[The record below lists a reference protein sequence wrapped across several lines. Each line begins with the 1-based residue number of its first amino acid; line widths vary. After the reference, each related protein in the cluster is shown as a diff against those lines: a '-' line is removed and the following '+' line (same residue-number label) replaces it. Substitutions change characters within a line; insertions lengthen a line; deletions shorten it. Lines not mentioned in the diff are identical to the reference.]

1 MKIKTEIKNGSW
13 TQFKKNVVMRPLAL
27 ALCLAAASSAAQT
40 FAVLHN
46 FGDVAGQFPGVNV
59 VTDGTSLYGMTRT
72 KVFKMNL
79 DGTGCTVLCNWG
91 DNQPAPSEGGLV
103 LSGST
108 LYAATRGDL
117 SSWHGSVFKIN
128 TDGSG
133 FTVLKQFTGD
143 SDGGEPCA
151 APILSGSTVFGTTY
165 FGGNSNC
172 GVVFKV
178 NTDGTGFTVLKQFT
192 GGSDGGKP
200 YGTSLMLSDT
210 TLYGTTTSGGNSN
223 CGVVFKV
230 NTDGTDFTVL
240 HHFTGGGGG
249 SGPMGNL
256 TLCGT
261 TFYGT
266 TLSGGIGPYEGD
278 GIIFKINTDGSDFT
292 VLNQFG
298 LIGGRGPMGSLAFC
312 GTTLSGCTS
321 GGGTSGAGIAFK
333 INMDGSGFTTLK
345 QFNSTDGAAPRAGL
359 VLFGSTLYG
368 TAWLGGSLFNSGVLF
383 TISLPP
389 PIILAVPQNQTAELG
404 STVRF
409 QVRASPQPLTYYWYF
424 NGTNPVTQVCT
435 NSWLELTNVQTS
447 QSGTYTVSVTNA
459 FGLVTTP
466 PPAMLNVISA
476 VQRRSVPDVKVTG
489 ETGSVLNVDYAN
501 SLSPAPN
508 WTTLGSASL
517 TSTSQFYF
525 DLSAQLPP
533 QRFYRAW
540 QTGTPSVVPSLN
552 LNFVPAITL
561 TGKVGDSLRLDY
573 INQFGPTDAWVTL
586 DTVTLTNMLQLY
598 FDVFAP
604 GQPVRLYRIVPVP

>member
-1 MKIKTEIKNGSW
+1 MADGNTQCGSVSEPELCCGHYCDRQRGRHLAPGLHQRHRPDGCLGDAGHGDVDQHIAALLRRFGARLADSVISHRSGALNPQPSTLNYFMKIKTEIKNGSW
-13 TQFKKNVVMRPLAL
+13 TQLKNNVVMRPLAL

-46 FGDVAGQFPGVNV
+46 FGDVACQFPGVNV

-91 DNQPAPSEGGLV
+91 YNQPAPSEGGLV

-133 FTVLKQFTGD
+133 
-143 SDGGEPCA
+143 
-151 APILSGSTVFGTTY
+151 
-165 FGGNSNC
+165 
-172 GVVFKV
+172 
-178 NTDGTGFTVLKQFT
+178 
-192 GGSDGGKP
+192 
-200 YGTSLMLSDT
+200 
-210 TLYGTTTSGGNSN
+210 
-223 CGVVFKV
+223 
-230 NTDGTDFTVL
+230 FTVL

-501 SLSPAPN
+501 SLNPAPN